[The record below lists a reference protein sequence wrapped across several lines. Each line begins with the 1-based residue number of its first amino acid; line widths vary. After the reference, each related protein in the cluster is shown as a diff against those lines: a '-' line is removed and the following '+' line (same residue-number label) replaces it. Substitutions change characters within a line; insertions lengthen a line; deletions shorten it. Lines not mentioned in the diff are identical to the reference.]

1 MKKVAALAAV
11 IAGFAVTGIAGA
23 TGAFAAGPSACA
35 SASAQVTVNGS
46 DVVNQSVG
54 QCAP

>member
-23 TGAFAAGPSACA
+23 TSAFAAGACA
-35 SASAQVTVNGS
+35 SVSAQVNVNGS
-46 DVVNQSVG
+46 DVVNQSVA